1 MTTTSRTPSQI
12 TDREIERAVSATNA
26 TPDPAGRALEIIYA
40 DAIRQQDHFWWLSLD
55 DDPQEPK
62 VMRAWDAGSAE
73 RIALD
78 ERIRRAVE
86 ARRAW
91 TMPERLETTEGRK
104 LVAMLA
110 QLCWRHR
117 TPTWDTVEGAL
128 AEVEHIHVLAA
139 AIGYPEHISVAEILP
154 AVEAAW
160 LEIAAARDA

>member
-12 TDREIERAVSATNA
+12 TDREIERAVSVTAA

-40 DAIRQQDHFWWLSLD
+40 NAIRQQDHFWWLSLD
-55 DDPQEPK
+55 DSPREPE

-86 ARRAW
+86 ARRSW
-91 TMPERLETTEGRK
+91 TMPERLETAEGRE
-104 LVAMLA
+104 LVATLA
-110 QLCWRHR
+110 WLCWRHG

-128 AEVEHIHVLAA
+128 AQVEHIHALAA
-139 AIGYPEHISVAEILP
+139 AVGYPEHIGVAEILP
-154 AVEAAW
+154 AVDAAW